1 MSQDAPA
8 LPHNVN
14 AKSVLGLIPAR
25 SGSKGIPQKNIIP
38 LGGRPL
44 LGWVCSAAAN
54 TPSLDEVVLSSDSR
68 EIIDV
73 AREFGVDAP
82 FMRPGSLARDDTLI
96 VDVLA
101 HALDWFAQHKQREF
115 DYVCL
120 LQPTAPLATSDDYQA
135 AIEKAIDNDADTVI
149 SVYRCSQKHPAI
161 MYTLDENGAADWFVK
176 NLGWSRMARRQDLP
190 PVYMRSGIVYV
201 FRASMILERQ
211 QLYGSRIYAIE
222 IPEER
227 GAVDIDTPI
236 DVKLAEIMLQ
246 ELGYLNS

>member
-1 MSQDAPA
+1 M
-8 LPHNVN
+8 N

-25 SGSKGIPQKNIIP
+25 SGSKGIPKKNIVP

-54 TPSLDEVVLSSDSR
+54 TPSLDEVVLSSDSQ

-82 FMRPGSLARDDTLI
+82 FIRPGHLAPDDTLI
-96 VDVLA
+96 VDVIA
-101 HALDWFAQHKQREF
+101 HALDWFAQHQDRKF

-135 AIEKAIDNDADTVI
+135 AIAKAIDNDADTVI
-149 SVYRCSQKHPAI
+149 SVYRCGQQHPAV
-161 MYTLDENGAADWFVK
+161 MYTLDEHGAADWFVK
-176 NLGWSRMARRQDLP
+176 NLGWHRMARRQDLP

-201 FRASMILERQ
+201 FRASMVLERQ
-211 QLYGSRIYAIE
+211 QLYGPRIYAIE

-227 GAVDIDTPI
+227 GAVDINTPI
-236 DVKLAEIMLQ
+236 DVRLAEIMLQ
-246 ELGYLNS
+246 ELSHLKP